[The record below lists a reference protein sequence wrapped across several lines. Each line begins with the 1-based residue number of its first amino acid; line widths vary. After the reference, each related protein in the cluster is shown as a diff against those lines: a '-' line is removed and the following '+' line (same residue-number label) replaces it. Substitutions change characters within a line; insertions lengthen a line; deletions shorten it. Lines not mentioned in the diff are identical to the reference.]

1 MRPGLPRLG
10 RMAFAIEYEE
20 FGGPEVLRYR
30 EIPDV
35 AAGRGEVV
43 VAPRAIGVNPIDAK
57 VRRAHRPSGP
67 ITSPR
72 RPGADAAGV
81 ITAIGEGVTGW
92 AVGDEVIV
100 AWGHGTYASQ
110 VAVPVRQLTPKPAEV
125 SFEQGAAIGI
135 PVGTAHQA
143 LVSLGVT
150 AGEIVL
156 VHAGAGAVG
165 QAAIQLARR
174 IGATVIATASE
185 ANHERLRELGAL
197 PVAYGEGLAERV
209 AALAPDGVDAAL
221 DLVGSDEAIAVS
233 KQFVPDHDRIGTIV
247 LGPQAA
253 ELGIRAWSGGSP
265 IPLTSEQLGLR
276 ADAVPLAALLIAH
289 EHFDIEIAGVLPLA
303 EAAEA
308 HRLIETNHVRGKLV
322 LVP

>member
-1 MRPGLPRLG
+1 
-10 RMAFAIEYEE
+10 MAFAIEYEE

-30 EIPDV
+30 EVPAV
-35 AAGRGEVV
+35 SAGPGEVV

-92 AVGDEVIV
+92 SVGDEVIV
-100 AWGHGTYASQ
+100 AWSQGTYASE
-110 VAVPVRQLTPKPAEV
+110 VAVPVRVLTPKPSAV
-125 SFEQGAAIGI
+125 SFEQGAALGI

-150 AGEIVL
+150 AGETVL
-156 VHAGAGAVG
+156 IHAGAGAVG
-165 QAAIQLARR
+165 QAAVQLARR
-174 IGATVIATASE
+174 LGATVVATASE

-197 PVAYGEGLAERV
+197 PVAYGEGLAYRV

-221 DLVGSDEAIAVS
+221 DLVGTDEAIAVS
-233 KQFVPDHDRIGTIV
+233 KRFVRDHGRIGTAV

-265 IPLTSEQLGLR
+265 VPLTSEQLGLR
-276 ADAVPLAALLIAH
+276 ADAVPLAALLIA
-289 EHFDIEIAGVLPLA
+289 EGRFEVELAQTLPLA
-303 EAAEA
+303 EASEA
-308 HRLIETNHVRGKLV
+308 HRLIETNHVRGKLI